1 MAGGSA
7 KHDLI
12 RELEE
17 IVQTARPDCAINSG
31 KKVVGYFCSYIP
43 PEILLAAGLYPLRL
57 SGLGVTDSSS
67 GDAYLS
73 HLTCSLARHITAG
86 ALDGSFDYLA
96 GQISVN
102 TCDHVRRANDAIIA
116 KSGIAFHGFV
126 AVPRSFR
133 DSLLPWYL
141 EELDRLK
148 ASLEDHFQVRITD
161 EGLNHAIEKMNAVR
175 ARVKALDEIRRQ
187 ELPRLSGSEVL
198 AATVAARI
206 LAPEKFVKIADQLI
220 DAAKSSEPIQ
230 GIRSRV
236 ILTGGPLDDPRFVRA
251 IESQGAHV
259 AGDLFCFGTRGLG
272 DPVERGSKPLEALAR
287 AYLYQVPCARMIGEF
302 PKRYQALIELYR
314 DCKASGIIFQRIK
327 FCQIWSSDVHN
338 LRHRLQEN
346 PLPLLV
352 LDREYGTVSTGQI
365 KTRVQAFVESLKGQG
380 A

>member
-1 MAGGSA
+1 
-7 KHDLI
+7 
-12 RELEE
+12 
-17 IVQTARPDCAINSG
+17 
-31 KKVVGYFCSYIP
+31 
-43 PEILLAAGLYPLRL
+43 
-57 SGLGVTDSSS
+57 
-67 GDAYLS
+67 
-73 HLTCSLARHITAG
+73 
-86 ALDGSFDYLA
+86 
-96 GQISVN
+96 
-102 TCDHVRRANDAIIA
+102 
-116 KSGIAFHGFV
+116 
-126 AVPRSFR
+126 
-133 DSLLPWYL
+133 
-141 EELDRLK
+141 
-148 ASLEDHFQVRITD
+148 
-161 EGLNHAIEKMNAVR
+161 VR
-175 ARVKALDEIRRQ
+175 ARVKALDQIRRQ

-220 DAAKSSEPIQ
+220 DAAKASEPIP

-259 AGDLFCFGTRGLG
+259 AGDLFCFGVRGLAS
-272 DPVERGSKPLEALAR
+272 PVEQGQKTMDALAR

-302 PKRYQALIELYR
+302 PRRYRELIELYR
-314 DCKASGIIFQRIK
+314 DCNASGIIFQRIK

-365 KTRVQAFVESLKGQG
+365 KTRVQAFLESLKGQG